1 MIENFEYNL
10 DEIWDMAVTRYEDER
25 TADLVLDGCK
35 LSAFEIYLVTVAK
48 DTRSCIEVYDAYK
61 KRFGFVVGQ
70 RGSNLIYFDKD
81 KFLELLGENVESDDD
96 YANGKFRTFINDVL
110 DENKYLE
117 YKTSQYCDFVFI
129 TDKLYCAL
137 FG

>member
-1 MIENFEYNL
+1 MSI
-10 DEIWDMAVTRYEDER
+10 
-25 TADLVLDGCK
+25 CK
-35 LSAFEIYLVTVAK
+35 AYGVFPYALYANCIPIDAEIYAGKYRKRAVETNSTALLFI
-48 DTRSCIEVYDAYK
+48 CFNINFYDVLNIAL
-61 KRFGFVVGQ
+61 Q
-70 RGSNLIYFDKD
+70 NKD

-96 YANGKFRTFINDVL
+96 YANGKFHTFINDVL